1 MKRRRGNNFL
11 EQLQAKRETAKRA
24 AANKPERKPLEKMT
38 LEELQDEERRVER
51 ALLEQQLERDLARL
65 NKATVDKQ
73 RRPSLAPI
81 FGRKRR
87 SWK

>member
-24 AANKPERKPLEKMT
+24 AANKPEGKPLDEMT
-38 LEELQDEERRVER
+38 LEELQDEESRVKR
-51 ALLEQQLERDLARL
+51 GLLEQQLKQDLDRL
-65 NKATVDKQ
+65 NKATADKQ

-81 FGRKRR
+81 FGR
-87 SWK
+87 